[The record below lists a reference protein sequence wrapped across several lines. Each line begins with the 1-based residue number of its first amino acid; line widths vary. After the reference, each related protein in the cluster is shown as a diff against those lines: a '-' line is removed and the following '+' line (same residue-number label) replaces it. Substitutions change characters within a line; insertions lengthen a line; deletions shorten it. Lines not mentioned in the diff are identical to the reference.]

1 MKSLFKNLIFLTTFA
16 ILPEISFS
24 QIMYPGTPELVGSEE
39 DFWVWATDSCKYT
52 MTPDGSLRA
61 YRDSNDK
68 IIVHAA
74 LKDKNPKSEAPG
86 S

>member
-1 MKSLFKNLIFLTTFA
+1 MKNLFKNFIFLTTVFF
-16 ILPEISFS
+16 LPEISFS

-61 YRDSNDK
+61 YKDSNDK
-68 IIVHAA
+68 IIVH
-74 LKDKNPKSEAPG
+74 LQNIEFCVYG
-86 S
+86 V